1 MLRALWWALFIVA
14 ALWAQR
20 LVPGVDFLAA
30 GLAVSLQN
38 ESRARSVFLA
48 VIFVLIQEGVGS
60 QPFGAAL
67 LWYWILALL
76 YSLGGWLFQARSLP
90 FMALL
95 GLALGLT
102 HFLLTFAMATLAVKG
117 VPFDRVLNES
127 LLQAVAFPV
136 EWALADRAYPAS
148 LRDNGQPV

>member
-1 MLRALWWALFIVA
+1 MLRLLWWALFTVS

-38 ESRARSVFLA
+38 ETRTRSLVLA
-48 VIFVLIQEGVGS
+48 AIFVLLQEGVGS
-60 QPFGAAL
+60 QPFGSAL
-67 LWYWILALL
+67 LWYWTLVLL
-76 YSLGGWLFQARSLP
+76 QSLGGWLFQARSLP

-117 VPFDRVLNES
+117 VPFDRVVSES
-127 LLQAVAFPV
+127 LAQAVIFPL
-136 EWALADRAYPAS
+136 EWYLLDRAWPAK
-148 LRDNGQPV
+148 LRDDGQPV